1 MGFKQFVALIAS
13 LMALNA
19 LAIDSMLPALPHIGA
34 SLHIATD
41 NERQWIITAYLLG
54 LGSTQF
60 VYGTLADR
68 FGRKKLLLL
77 GVAMYAFFSVLAA
90 FADSLQT
97 MIIARA
103 LQGAGAAAVQV
114 LSISIVRD
122 CYSGARMA
130 RVMSL
135 TFIVFLAAP
144 ILAPSMGQAII
155 SVTEWR
161 WIFGVL
167 ALFSAS
173 VLVWAGVRL
182 PETMHAEDR
191 RTLSLSRILQAF
203 KTVLTTRVSIGYMLA
218 MAFLFGGL
226 FGFINSVQQL
236 FFDVFH
242 APTIFPIIF
251 GVVAIFMALSS
262 FLNSKIVERL
272 GARSVSHRALIGYI
286 FFATLHFM
294 VALTGHENIVTFT
307 VCQAGMLFCF
317 GLVVSNFGS
326 IAMEPLGH
334 VAGTGSSVQGFISI
348 SGGAT
353 IGFLIGQCF
362 NGTAVPLTA
371 GYMISGLVALA
382 IVLIAERGRLFQG
395 GESRGEPA
403 LVGE

>member
-1 MGFKQFVALIAS
+1 MITQQPAMGFKQFVALIAS

-114 LSISIVRD
+114 LGVSIVRD

-144 ILAPSMGQAII
+144 I
-155 SVTEWR
+155 R
-161 WIFGVL
+161 
-167 ALFSAS
+167 
-173 VLVWAGVRL
+173 
-182 PETMHAEDR
+182 
-191 RTLSLSRILQAF
+191 
-203 KTVLTTRVSIGYMLA
+203 K
-218 MAFLFGGL
+218 
-226 FGFINSVQQL
+226 
-236 FFDVFH
+236 
-242 APTIFPIIF
+242 
-251 GVVAIFMALSS
+251 
-262 FLNSKIVERL
+262 
-272 GARSVSHRALIGYI
+272 
-286 FFATLHFM
+286 
-294 VALTGHENIVTFT
+294 
-307 VCQAGMLFCF
+307 
-317 GLVVSNFGS
+317 
-326 IAMEPLGH
+326 
-334 VAGTGSSVQGFISI
+334 
-348 SGGAT
+348 
-353 IGFLIGQCF
+353 
-362 NGTAVPLTA
+362 
-371 GYMISGLVALA
+371 
-382 IVLIAERGRLFQG
+382 
-395 GESRGEPA
+395 
-403 LVGE
+403 